1 MLQQNFQTPEAL
13 GLTAPQHRALVL
25 TLNALE
31 REELRHVPIDRVLR
45 GNSTDYT
52 GHFNMSA
59 WNSTE
64 ECGTVGCIGGTAEL
78 LGSLTAHSL
87 IYCAA
92 ANRTFRDLLYPKIG
106 EKLWSDITVDQAA
119 TALRSYLTTGIADWS
134 HV

>member
-31 REELRHVPIDRVLR
+31 RGELRHAPIDGVQRYDSA
-45 GNSTDYT
+45 NYT
-52 GHFNMSA
+52 GHFNMEI
-59 WNSTE
+59 WNSAE
-64 ECGTVGCIGGTAEL
+64 DCGTVGCIGGTAEL
-78 LGSLTAHSL
+78 LGSLNSYSL
-87 IYCAA
+87 ADCAA
-92 ANRTFRDLLYPKIG
+92 VNGNLRGLLYPNIDG
-106 EKLWSDITVDQAA
+106 KLWEFITVDQAA